1 MAIIIERKNPMKD
14 LEKKIRS
21 YRRREWAKLILTVL
35 TIVSAVVS
43 TYLLLEMQTYSKMK
57 VIERY
62 DDAVTNN
69 GSYRGFSD
77 GVLKYSRDGIC
88 LLSKTGQERWNQSY
102 QIKNPVVVMS
112 EKAVAVAEQEGNLIY
127 VFDGNG
133 MKGEI
138 RTTAPVEKFAVADN
152 GIVAAML
159 RSEESVQ
166 VVCYDA
172 VGNILVGHK
181 TTMAGMGYPIGLAL
195 SSSGTRLVVTYL
207 TTEGGSVATRVVF
220 YDFSGD
226 VSEDEGYQL
235 SQEIYRGEVVPSVY
249 FATEEKAVLVGES
262 GYWSCRI
269 KNNKVTSEK
278 VEIEKEIMSVFWEN
292 QTLGFVLK
300 KAGEEGLEVRL
311 YNLDGKQIL
320 SKKIK
325 EEYSNVKLSG
335 GNVILYDGKK
345 ACLISGWGVLEFEG
359 EVEQNIME
367 IVTLTGINKYLV
379 MNADGMEEVRL
390 VK

>member
-1 MAIIIERKNPMKD
+1 MGIIIERKNPMKD

-21 YRRREWAKLILTVL
+21 YRRREWAKLILTVVA
-35 TIVSAVVS
+35 IASAVIS

-62 DDAVTNN
+62 GDAVTNT
-69 GSYRGFSD
+69 GSYREFSD

-88 LLSKTGQERWNQSY
+88 LLGKTGQEKWNQSY

-112 EKAVAVAEQEGNLIY
+112 KKAVAVAEQEGNLIY
-127 VFDGNG
+127 VFDRNG

-138 RTTAPVEKFAVADN
+138 RTTAPVEKLTVADN

-181 TTMAGMGYPIGLAL
+181 TTMGGMGYPIGLAL
-195 SSSGTRLVVTYL
+195 SPSGTKLVVTYL
-207 TTEGGSVATRVVF
+207 TTEAGSVATRVVF
-220 YDFSGD
+220 YDFSGG
-226 VSEDEGYQL
+226 VSEEEGYQL
-235 SQEIYRGEVVPSVY
+235 SQEIYRDVVVPSVY
-249 FATEEKAVLVGES
+249 FVSEEKAVLVGES

-269 KNNKVTSEK
+269 KNKTVTADK
-278 VEIEKEIMSVFWEN
+278 VELDKEIMSVFWEE

-300 KAGEEGLEVRL
+300 KAGEEGQEVRL

-367 IVTLTGINKYLV
+367 IVTLSGINKYLV
-379 MNADGMEEVRL
+379 MNADGMQEIRL